1 LLDEP
6 LFSGEE
12 NGAKEASLYAIGLS
26 DDTTRGQI
34 CMLVDPSSRN
44 ACSGID
50 DPGIVCSSG
59 MWDLKGLIFIHHK
72 QVALSPTSIMKELT
86 VLMISSLLPRNMDSC
101 DENDVR
107 LV

>member
-1 LLDEP
+1 MLDEP

-12 NGAKEASLYAIGLS
+12 NGALEASLYAIGLS
-26 DDTTRGQI
+26 DDTGRGRI

-59 MWDLKGLIFIHHK
+59 KWNLGGLIFINHK
-72 QVALSPTSIMKELT
+72 QVA
-86 VLMISSLLPRNMDSC
+86 
-101 DENDVR
+101 
-107 LV
+107 